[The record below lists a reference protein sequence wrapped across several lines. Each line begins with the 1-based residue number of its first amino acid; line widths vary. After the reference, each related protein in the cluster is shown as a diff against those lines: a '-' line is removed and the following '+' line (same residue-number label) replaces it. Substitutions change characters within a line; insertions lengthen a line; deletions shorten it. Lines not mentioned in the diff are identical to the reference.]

1 MRRTLPAGVTLALR
15 CHRLPLCPQSEN
27 APGLPS
33 ACLRAVP
40 SPSGCYKITTVF
52 SHAQTV
58 VLCVGCSTVLCQPT
72 GGKARLTEGC
82 SFRRKQ
88 H

>member
-1 MRRTLPAGVTLALR
+1 MPLARDLL
-15 CHRLPLCPQSEN
+15 HPSLEEEKKKHKKKWPVQSPN
-27 APGLPS
+27 SCFMDVKHP
-33 ACLRAVP
+33 
-40 SPSGCYKITTVF
+40 GCYKITTVF

-58 VLCVGCSTVLCQPT
+58 VLCVGCCTALGQPM
-72 GGKARLTEGC
+72 GGKAWLPESL

>member
-1 MRRTLPAGVTLALR
+1 MLLLPSCCFRTRIATGQGAGRERGRPERPFLAEFPAGALGIR
-15 CHRLPLCPQSEN
+15 
-27 APGLPS
+27 
-33 ACLRAVP
+33 
-40 SPSGCYKITTVF
+40 CYKITTVF

>member
-1 MRRTLPAGVTLALR
+1 MDVK
-15 CHRLPLCPQSEN
+15 
-27 APGLPS
+27 
-33 ACLRAVP
+33 
-40 SPSGCYKITTVF
+40 SPGCYKITPVL

-58 VLCVGCSTVLCQPT
+58 VLCVGCCTVLCQPT